1 MASCRGA
8 TWLVLAAMM
17 LTAEVASAFRCPSLA
32 LGRAGARGGARACSS
47 WRADFKVFFDVVVDE
62 KPAGRMTFKV
72 SQDFLP
78 KTTENFRALM
88 SGEKRIIDPLLSYQN
103 CQFEYGPQ
111 YVEGTG
117 NYKVRSTTGEEE
129 ERSMTGSA
137 VVACLQRKGKN
148 VFGKEKIAE
157 PQDLVTCRH
166 KCPGPGGG
174 YYYGMEVDLVN
185 ADAPDEEDD
194 AGRNLISTQLQ
205 KPLGLILEEEP
216 SGQGVFVAEV
226 SPGSNAERSGNI
238 LPGDSV
244 VRVGEE
250 DCSAATL
257 EDVLNLIGNAK
268 SFVSVTFCRSEPS
281 MASDVTVL
289 TIPVGGPGHGM
300 SRFDI
305 IRVSDSPSS
314 WKQRLLLNQ
323 AVIGRME
330 ETTHVFCQLRLTCR
344 HQSGRKTLQLMARAR
359 KAPRIVDC
367 GVL

>member
-1 MASCRGA
+1 
-8 TWLVLAAMM
+8 
-17 LTAEVASAFRCPSLA
+17 
-32 LGRAGARGGARACSS
+32 
-47 WRADFKVFFDVVVDE
+47 
-62 KPAGRMTFKV
+62 MTFKV

-117 NYKVRSTTGEEE
+117 NYKWSHVCKG
-129 ERSMTGSA
+129 
-137 VVACLQRKGKN
+137 KGKN

-330 ETTHVFCQLRLTCR
+330 
-344 HQSGRKTLQLMARAR
+344 SGRKTLQLMARAR